1 MELQQAHGNVLLS
14 VARSQGDQPHDQE
27 QKTISALVLAITG
40 GNRRA
45 SGGRDQPDPAL
56 LIAKRAAGL
65 IQVPSRPRVCR
76 KRERLPSS
84 GCIES
89 DPARTVIL
97 PSGTICR
104 VASDTALTHTIPLL
118 LGPPMYAVGENVVGE
133 NLLCEAT

>member
-89 DPARTVIL
+89 DPAPRF
-97 PSGTICR
+97 
-104 VASDTALTHTIPLL
+104 
-118 LGPPMYAVGENVVGE
+118 VVPE
-133 NLLCEAT
+133 DFSPVRFRYSANTYRPQSISSWLLCRPQGFHLCLGEFASR